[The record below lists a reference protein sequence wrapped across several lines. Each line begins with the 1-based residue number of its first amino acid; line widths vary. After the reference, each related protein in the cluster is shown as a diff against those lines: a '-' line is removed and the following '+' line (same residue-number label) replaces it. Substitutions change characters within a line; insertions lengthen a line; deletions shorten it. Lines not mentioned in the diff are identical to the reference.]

1 MKKDYENII
10 AIPHPVSVRHSQ
22 MTQSDRAA
30 QFAPFAALTGHDE
43 ALAETARLTDK
54 KIELD
59 ENEKDLLDKKLVLL
73 QERLSEQP
81 AVRVTY
87 FIPDEKKT
95 GGKYVTVDRR
105 IKKTDNIYRKMIFTD
120 GTQIC
125 ADDILNLEIEGKDY
139 EK

>member
-10 AIPHPVSVRHSQ
+10 KIPHPVSVRHSQ

-43 ALAETARLTDK
+43 AINETARFIDS

-59 ENEKDLLDKKLVLL
+59 ENEKDLLDCKLMTL
-73 QERLSEQP
+73 QVKLPEQP

-95 GGKYVTVDRR
+95 GGKYITVDRKL
-105 IKKTDNIYRKMIFTD
+105 KKIDNIYRKMIFTD
-120 GTQIC
+120 GTQIS
-125 ADDILNLEIEGKDY
+125 ADDILNLEI
-139 EK
+139 